1 MRVPF
6 FIYHYGYA
14 RMNMNE
20 VMQRKKEYYEKELA
34 AHGAANKKFDQ
45 KVSDWFGKTEPL
57 LFFDGSHPD
66 IIRSH
71 PMADVPSMKLT
82 EEKSWFEDTFY
93 KQVLEQKDYGNIW
106 LCMSRQSQPHMYHY
120 HNGVEL

>member
-1 MRVPF
+1 
-6 FIYHYGYA
+6 
-14 RMNMNE
+14 MNMDA

-45 KVSDWFGKTEPL
+45 KVTDWFSKTEPV
-57 LFFDGSHPD
+57 LFFDGLHPD
-66 IIRSH
+66 AVLSH
-71 PMADVPSMKLT
+71 PMANVPSAQFAG
-82 EEKSWFEDTFY
+82 EKSWAEDVFY

-106 LCMSRQSQPHMYHY
+106 LCMTRQSQPHMYHY